1 MTEVFSAELRE
12 LAARLTEAAQRG
24 SEPAITERLTTVED
38 AARQIARA
46 WSGSNMGYQSRV
58 YYADFQPPPPGAH
71 FDSEWGFLGQFQGT
85 TGDWREYDFDEVVA
99 LVYQSAHI
107 DSLDEQAKAASETH
121 QRWTEVRPEVVSVLS
136 AYLGQHQDAL
146 IDQLRTEATEVGDI
160 TEAAAARA
168 LATPTRNAM
177 MVRDTTAFSQGFMTA
192 PHQSVQARVVAIR
205 SAFSACSTLARV
217 AERAASH
224 MARLEAS
231 QRSRGQGGKPAGAN
245 VFIGHGRSLLW
256 RELKDFVHDRLDLPW
271 DEFNRV
277 PVAGVTNIA
286 RLSEML
292 DNAGIA
298 FVVAT
303 GEDET
308 LDGRE
313 VARQNV
319 VHEAGLFQGRLG
331 FTRAIVLLEAG
342 CDEFSNIHGLGQ
354 IRFPK
359 GNIAACFEEVRRVL
373 EREHF
378 AQP

>member
-1 MTEVFSAELRE
+1 MTV
-12 LAARLTEAAQRG
+12 EAA
-24 SEPAITERLTTVED
+24 ALKL
-38 AARQIARA
+38 ARA

-58 YYADFQPPPPGAH
+58 YYADFEPPPPGAH

-99 LVYQSAHI
+99 LLYQIAGI
-107 DSLDEQAKAASETH
+107 DSLDDQAKAASKAHET
-121 QRWTEVRPEVVSVLS
+121 WTEIRAEVVSVLS
-136 AYLGQHQDAL
+136 VYLGQQGDSL
-146 IDQLRTEATEVGDI
+146 IEQLQTEAKEVGDI
-160 TEAAAARA
+160 TETVAARA
-168 LATPTRNAM
+168 LSAPASKPM
-177 MVRDTTAFSQGFMTA
+177 MIRDTTAFSQGFITA

-205 SAFSACSTLARV
+205 SAFLACSTLARV

-224 MARLEAS
+224 MERLGQS
-231 QRSRGQGGKPAGAN
+231 QRSRGQGGEPAGTT

-256 RELKDFVHDRLDLPW
+256 HELKDFVHDRLGLPW

-298 FVVAT
+298 LLVAT

-308 LDGRE
+308 ADGRE

-359 GNIAACFEEVRRVL
+359 GNIGACFEEVRRVL
-373 EREHF
+373 ERERF
-378 AQP
+378 VEP